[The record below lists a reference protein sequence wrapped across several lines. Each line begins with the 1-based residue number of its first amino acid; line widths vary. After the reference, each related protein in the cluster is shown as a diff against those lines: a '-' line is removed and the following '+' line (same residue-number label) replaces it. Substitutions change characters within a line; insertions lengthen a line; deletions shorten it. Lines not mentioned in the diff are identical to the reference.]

1 MHGSSECS
9 FTVKCVYVYTER
21 ERERERE
28 REERERE
35 STVWTDGWIDRE

>member
-21 ERERERE
+21 ERERE
-28 REERERE
+28 ERERE